1 MDFLS
6 LVDFIK
12 QMEFTWQDVID
23 IAIVAS
29 LIYWI
34 IILIK
39 GTRAAQMF
47 FGLVLIFIAY
57 ITASVLGLKTIYW
70 ILSNFL
76 NSIILVIIVIFQAD
90 IRRALTTVGNPFLKG
105 YNFGGREDIFD
116 EIVKASG
123 YLANHKIGAIIALE
137 RETGLKNYMEFGIPL
152 DAKISKELLI
162 SIFNPVSPLHDG
174 AVIVQQGII
183 AAAGCFLPLS
193 SNPQISK
200 ELGSRH
206 RAALGLS
213 EETDAVIIV
222 ISEERGTI
230 SIALNGNLI
239 QKITS
244 HELKQHLMAL
254 FKKKEEGLLLK
265 LMRRI

>member
-1 MDFLS
+1 
-6 LVDFIK
+6 
-12 QMEFTWQDVID
+12 MEFTWQDVID

-152 DAKISKELLI
+152 D
-162 SIFNPVSPLHDG
+162 FNPVSPLHDG